1 MEIMLHKGNIYLF
14 GIWQCVCV
22 HWVNVFI
29 FLDIYLVFGSVYLP
43 LKMGVNGDH
52 ASKGWQSQHWLD
64 LINFLRRRLVHG
76 QDVHDANLHAEFSC
90 SREYQGKPVSPYSLI
105 AMNIYMFQNITNT
118 WFKVW
123 KCCSKHS
130 SSDSIPVKITL
141 TFRLFQQIDALIWLR
156 FDWSVIKGANLNMH
170 LQTGANFFLSY
181 SVAGPLDLNLCVC

>member
-1 MEIMLHKGNIYLF
+1 MCLCSLSQCLYISGCIF
-14 GIWQCVCV
+14 SIWECVSATQDGREWWSCIERV
-22 HWVNVFI
+22 AVSARV
-29 FLDIYLVFGSVYLP
+29 
-43 LKMGVNGDH
+43 
-52 ASKGWQSQHWLD
+52 D
-64 LINFLRRRLVHG
+64 LINFFRRRLVHG
-76 QDVHDANLHAEFSC
+76 QDVHDANWHAEFSC
-90 SREYQGKPVSPYSLI
+90 SREYQPVSPYSLI

>member
-22 HWVNVFI
+22 HWVHVFI
-29 FLDIYLVFGSVYLP
+29 FQDIYLVFGSVYLP

-52 ASKGWQSQHWLD
+52 ASKMWQSQHWLD

-76 QDVHDANLHAEFSC
+76 QDVHERTCMQSFRAHSI
-90 SREYQGKPVSPYSLI
+90 SRETRFPVFVDSHEHIYVIEYYQYLI
-105 AMNIYMFQNITNT
+105 QG
-118 WFKVW
+118 W

-181 SVAGPLDLNLCVC
+181 SVARPLDLNLCVW